1 MSQAEAAEPPSKDEN
16 PILTLEQIAE
26 NVRRASRL
34 MKELSPTIAEL
45 AESINRAGESL
56 RRLGGLA
63 SMPDRN
69 RCGIN
74 ATLRKDEEILPS
86 DFVRED
92 RYFVVKRE
100 DVKTTLSNAEKVS
113 LNYLLG
119 KIEIGRK
126 KRGKEKRAYVVVAD
140 HWPMYEQV
148 WAMVKEYADKQ
159 AKRAW
164 EPLDDEAPACSK
176 CDRAPFQYRLDE
188 AQITYGC
195 KCGHE
200 WEAGQ

>member
-1 MSQAEAAEPPSKDEN
+1 MTESQQNIEDNDRWMCARHGALKIEQTYKLAFIRTPRKTRRCKKCLEPVAYMSQAEAAD
-16 PILTLEQIAE
+16 
-26 NVRRASRL
+26 
-34 MKELSPTIAEL
+34 L
-45 AESINRAGESL
+45 APA
-56 RRLGGLA
+56 
-63 SMPDRN
+63 D
-69 RCGIN
+69 IN
-74 ATLRKDEEILPS
+74 ATLRRGEEILPS

-164 EPLDDEAPACSK
+164 KPLDDEAPACSK
-176 CDRAPFQYRLDE
+176 CNRAPFQYRLDGAE
-188 AQITYGC
+188 ITYGC